1 MVTLSWLTLIVPL
14 KGMIFA
20 TIVAVAFSSKWQLHG
35 YWNVYYCIY
44 NYIYIYILI
53 CSARYVY
60 INIYIFIMVIDGK
73 QIERDNCISLFY
85 CDLNIHV
92 IVLSMAI

>member
-1 MVTLSWLTLIVPL
+1 MVIEMYITVY
-14 KGMIFA
+14 
-20 TIVAVAFSSKWQLHG
+20 TITF
-35 YWNVYYCIY
+35 
-44 NYIYIYILI
+44 IYIYSFVALGMYIL
-53 CSARYVY
+53 
-60 INIYIFIMVIDGK
+60 IYIFIMVIDGK